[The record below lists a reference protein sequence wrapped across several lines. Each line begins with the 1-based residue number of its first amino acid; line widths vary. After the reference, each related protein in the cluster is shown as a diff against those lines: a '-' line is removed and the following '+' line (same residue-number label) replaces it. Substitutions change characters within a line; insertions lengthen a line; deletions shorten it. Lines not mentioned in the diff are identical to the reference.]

1 MMRARGFTLIEAVL
15 VIVILSIAS
24 VAVLNQFSQAAR
36 AWFVDEDLQTATQL
50 AQERAEGILATR
62 RNGTYAGVAVGVAND
77 TLTGTYAT
85 YARTVT
91 VTAHAG
97 APCPAVNCKQVV
109 VAVSRA
115 GSPLAAVTFLLA
127 DY

>member
-1 MMRARGFTLIEAVL
+1 MMRAHGFTLIESVL

-24 VAVLNQFSQAAR
+24 VAVLNQFSQASR

-62 RNGTYAGVAVGVAND
+62 RNGTYADVGVGVTTD
-77 TLTGTYAT
+77 TLTGAYAA

-91 VTAHAG
+91 VTAHA
-97 APCPAVNCKQVV
+97 ASPCPAVNCKQVV
-109 VAVSRA
+109 VSVSRA
-115 GSPLAAVTFLLA
+115 GSPLADVTFLLA
-127 DY
+127 EY

>member
-1 MMRARGFTLIEAVL
+1 MRARGFTLIESVL
-15 VIVILSIAS
+15 VIVILAFAS
-24 VAVLNQFSQAAR
+24 VAVLTQFSQATR

-62 RNGTYAGVAVGVAND
+62 RNGTFADVAVGVTND
-77 TLTGTYAT
+77 TLAGPYVAF
-85 YARTVT
+85 ARTVT

-109 VAVSRA
+109 VAVSR
-115 GSPLAAVTFLLA
+115 GGTPLAEVTLLLA
-127 DY
+127 EY